1 MPSKRRPSD
10 TSPAEPDTA
19 PRAKIVCTLGPSSN
33 TPETLRRMIASGMN
47 VARVNMSH
55 GSHEDHART
64 IAALRAVSAELE
76 VPVGIMMDLQGP
88 KLRVSRF
95 AGGQAE
101 LETGQRFTIT
111 ARPVQGNREQVS
123 TSYAH
128 LAQDLRPGDPVLLD
142 DGLIVMR
149 VQQVSGDDV
158 VCQVETGGVLK
169 DNKGI
174 NVPGAGLSVEALT
187 EKDLRD
193 AAFGLA
199 QEVDF
204 FAQSFVRS
212 PQDIER
218 LRDVIGRGDTRVPIV
233 AKIEK
238 PQAVSRID
246 EIIEAAD
253 GIMVARGDLGVEMP
267 TELVPGIQKSIIA
280 KCNRG
285 GRPVI
290 TATQMLDSM
299 IRNPR
304 PTRAEASDVANAI
317 LDGSDAVMLSG
328 ESASGDHPVEAVATM
343 RRIIV
348 ATEQDSRGNRRPAMR
363 RAEDRLLDI
372 SHSIAAS
379 ACLLA
384 EQVDAAVI
392 ASITL
397 SGSMAQSISRF
408 RPATPILAISHSAR
422 AIRRTTLNWG
432 VRGIMMGDITTDIDS
447 AVELVRERMLAEG
460 IVQAG
465 DRLVL
470 TAGVP
475 FSARRH
481 TNMVRVDIMA

>member
-1 MPSKRRPSD
+1 MPSELRPSEIA
-10 TSPAEPDTA
+10 SAEPVGV

-33 TPETLRRMIASGMN
+33 TPEIIRQMIAAGMN

-55 GSHEDHART
+55 GIYEEHART
-64 IAALRAVSAELE
+64 IAAVRTVSAELD
-76 VPVGIMMDLQGP
+76 VPIGIMMDLQGP
-88 KLRVSRF
+88 KLRVSHF
-95 AGGQAE
+95 VGGQAT
-101 LETGQRFTIT
+101 LEGGQRFTIT
-111 ARPVQGNREQVS
+111 ARPVQGNTEIVA
-123 TSYAH
+123 TSYTH
-128 LAQDLRPGDPVLLD
+128 LAQDLHPGDLVLLD
-142 DGLIVMR
+142 DGLIEMR
-149 VQQVSGDDV
+149 VEQVSDNDV
-158 VCQVETGGVLK
+158 VCRVETGGVLK

-174 NVPGAGLSVEALT
+174 NIPGAALSVEALT
-187 EKDLRD
+187 EKDVRD
-193 AAFGLA
+193 AAFGRA

-204 FAQSFVRS
+204 FAQSFVRL
-212 PQDIER
+212 PQDIAR
-218 LRDVIGRGDTRVPIV
+218 LREVVGRVPII

-238 PQAVSRID
+238 PQAVTHID
-246 EIIEAAD
+246 EIIAVAD

-267 TELVPGIQKSIIA
+267 TEAVPGIQKAIIA
-280 KCNRG
+280 KCNRI

-328 ESASGDHPVEAVATM
+328 ESASGDYPLEAVATM

-348 ATEQDSRGNRRPAMR
+348 ATEQGERSGRLPVMR
-363 RAEDRLLDI
+363 RAADRLLDI

-397 SGSMAQSISRF
+397 TGSMAQSISRF
-408 RPATPILAISHSAR
+408 RPATPIVAISQNAR

-432 VRGIMMGDITTDIDS
+432 VRGIMMGDITSDIDT

-460 IVQAG
+460 IVRPG

-475 FSARRH
+475 FSARRD
-481 TNMVRVDIMA
+481 TNMVRVDIIA